1 MNVAYLSRRQIVR
14 MALEKA
20 ALKEVCAC
28 QYYDLQDN
36 LDSTSSLELLRVIN
50 HNYDCPMCGRKGS
63 ES

>member
-1 MNVAYLSRRQIVR
+1 MNVAYLSRRQIGR
-14 MALEKA
+14 MALEKT
-20 ALKEVCAC
+20 ALKEVCTC

-50 HNYDCPMCGRKGS
+50 HNYDCPMCGRKGT